1 MSSYLQY
8 KLSGG
13 ELYQCRQPNPI
24 LSAWGEDPSS
34 VGAISSLY
42 RETSKTLDHQHR
54 DSFRHENLVTAVTFG
69 EDIKFPIA
77 DKLNTAQGHCVNKDI
92 KFKHKL
98 NQQPGYDKKDHKIH
112 IKALLDKKE

>member
-1 MSSYLQY
+1 LHNLLYILSKPYPICCPNDWLIIQLKIQMSSYLQY

-34 VGAISSLY
+34 VRAISSLY

-77 DKLNTAQGHCVNKDI
+77 DKLNTA
-92 KFKHKL
+92 
-98 NQQPGYDKKDHKIH
+98 
-112 IKALLDKKE
+112 